1 MLQKLKDRVMEK
13 QYLITLTQVN
23 TILAYLQNRPF
34 KEVVS
39 IIGVLNEISKNEHKP
54 VEEKAKK

>member
-1 MLQKLKDRVMEK
+1 MEK

-39 IIGVLNEISKNEHKP
+39 LVGLLNEISKNEYKP

>member
-1 MLQKLKDRVMEK
+1 MEK

-23 TILAYLQNRPF
+23 TILAYLQHRPF

-39 IIGVLNEISKNEHKP
+39 IIGILNEISKN
-54 VEEKAKK
+54 

>member
-1 MLQKLKDRVMEK
+1 MEK

-23 TILAYLQNRPF
+23 TILAYLQHRPF

-39 IIGVLNEISKNEHKP
+39 IIGILNEISKNEHKP